1 MVAARVR
8 PPFASGGGR
17 NRTHRTGITRPTRFE
32 DEGAHQAPVHLQF
45 LVIRLESPGHLT
57 PPEEV
62 RMKKLMLL
70 VIVIALGALVAKK
83 KMAA

>member
-1 MVAARVR
+1 MK
-8 PPFASGGGR
+8 
-17 NRTHRTGITRPTRFE
+17 TRGPTRRPFTS
-32 DEGAHQAPVHLQF
+32 ASCVS
-45 LVIRLESPGHLT
+45 RLEFAGHPA

-70 VIVIALGALVAKK
+70 VIVLALGAVVAKK